1 MKTPSKAEAFT
12 EETTRVAADFVSAVQ
27 STTEVGRV
35 LNHPVTG
42 LRAKTLEAI
51 VSLQHTSQHARDM
64 GIIVTAVFLLSRH
77 WIAAAISAVFAA
89 VFYFT
94 NKRAK
99 KDVDKKSE
107 EIRLATDDYMN
118 AEVRAQMAPAM
129 AAAALRLAQLPRD
142 QVVFI
147 DAEDKQW
154 TAQEL
159 MTLMFKVGSM
169 GEQTILQFLLSCAV
183 FGFPLGRDDQKPLNE
198 LNLERLKLLR
208 STTTWVPRTHPESG
222 ELPN

>member
-1 MKTPSKAEAFT
+1 METPLKYEAFT
-12 EETTRVAADFVSAVQ
+12 EETTKIAANFVSAVQ
-27 STTEVGRV
+27 TTTEIGRE

-42 LRAKTLEAI
+42 LRAKTLETI
-51 VSLQHTSQHARDM
+51 VSLQHTAQHARDM
-64 GIIVTAVFLLSRH
+64 GAVATVVFLLSRH

-99 KDVDKKSE
+99 NDANKKSE
-107 EIRLATDDYMN
+107 EVRLAADDYMN

-129 AAAALRLAQLPRD
+129 AAAALRLAQLPWD

-147 DAEDKQW
+147 DAEEKKW

-159 MTLMFKVGSM
+159 MTLMFQVGSM

-183 FGFPLGRDDQKPLNE
+183 FGFPLGRDDQEPLNE
-198 LNLERLKLLR
+198 LNLKLLTSLR
-208 STTTWVPRTHPESG
+208 STTTWEPRPSVQNE